1 MWGDWD
7 LERDAQLTK
16 RYDFFRCGR
25 RGLAVA
31 RPALLTRWLHALHP
45 HGGQNRKH
53 FQAEIVGADRELTHL

>member
-16 RYDFFRCGR
+16 RYGFLRGGR

-31 RPALLTRWLHALHP
+31 RPALLTRWLHALHQ
-45 HGGQNRKH
+45 HGEQNREH
-53 FQAEIVGADRELTHL
+53 F